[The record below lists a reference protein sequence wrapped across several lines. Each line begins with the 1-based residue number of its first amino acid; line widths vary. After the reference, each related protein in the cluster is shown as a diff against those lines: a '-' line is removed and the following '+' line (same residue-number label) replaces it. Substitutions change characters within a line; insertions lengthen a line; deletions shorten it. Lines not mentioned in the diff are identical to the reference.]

1 MVNVMFEHNVNVE
14 KNEEHNFFDRIC
26 VPPII
31 IIISITFHMILVYF
45 ITQEKMEIRYFYDK
59 NYFSD
64 TFII

>member
-1 MVNVMFEHNVNVE
+1 MSCLNIMLMLKKM
-14 KNEEHNFFDRIC
+14 KNIIFFDRIC

-31 IIISITFHMILVYF
+31 IIILITFHMILVYF